1 MPTKRKK
8 KNVTK
13 CGKERKKKERVELL
27 RLRVRAYVSKYYV
40 IQHAKKK
47 DGDDDDD
54 NESVSCLLSPLLNS
68 TL

>member
-40 IQHAKKK
+40 IQYAKKK
-47 DGDDDDD
+47 DGDGD
-54 NESVSCLLSPLLNS
+54 NESASCLLSPLLNS